1 MSRLLALAGR
11 ELRSYF
17 LSPGGYI
24 IIALFLLTSGFA
36 FVRLFESGQPASLR
50 GVFELGTWMLMFICP
65 AISMRAISEERR
77 LGTFEMLMTCP
88 VSEGEVIV
96 GKFIAM
102 LGFLVLMLVPTAVHV
117 AALELYGRPD
127 YGELLCGYLG
137 MILVGSAYLASGVFA
152 ADPDPRLRDFA
163 IGLIDTSNI
172 VYFVSLTVLFL
183 AAAVRSLEAR
193 RWR

>member
-102 LGFLVLMLVPTAVHV
+102 LLIATGTFV
-117 AALELYGRPD
+117 YGVSI
-127 YGELLCGYLG
+127 LLLFGRGWLFS
-137 MILVGSAYLASGVFA
+137 L
-152 ADPDPRLRDFA
+152 LRDRQP
-163 IGLIDTSNI
+163 S
-172 VYFVSLTVLFL
+172 
-183 AAAVRSLEAR
+183 R
-193 RWR
+193 